1 MKKHYK
7 EERNKLS
14 AAKKEFDYKKL
25 KLSSDYDYTSD
36 EEEDAKLKLDEE
48 TKNLIGEI
56 NKKEKGVDKKGFS
69 EYFNYKPSALV
80 SKVLTQNIQDL
91 KKSLNKIK
99 QQKIKLDSDER
110 NSINMT

>member
-1 MKKHYK
+1 M
-7 EERNKLS
+7 
-14 AAKKEFDYKKL
+14 
-25 KLSSDYDYTSD
+25 
-36 EEEDAKLKLDEE
+36 
-48 TKNLIGEI
+48 IGEI

-69 EYFNYKPSALV
+69 EYFNHKPSALV

>member
-7 EERNKLS
+7 QERNKLS
-14 AAKKEFDYKKL
+14 KRRKEFDYKKL
-25 KLSSDYDYTSD
+25 KLSNDYDYTSD

-48 TKNLIGEI
+48 TKNLIGKI

-69 EYFNYKPSALV
+69 EYFDYKPSALV